1 MCVDAGMAAG
11 ASHATPHQLL
21 AGVLESTAQIM
32 LGAVSPKLIFQ
43 GCLREGITA
52 RQVVDLMVHEPKR
65 VEELQ
70 WT

>member
-1 MCVDAGMAAG
+1 
-11 ASHATPHQLL
+11 
-21 AGVLESTAQIM
+21 M

-70 WT
+70 WS